1 MLPEPKVI
9 NYSDNDVLVFS
20 FAERISEKVFDLL
33 NEQFKSKFPNM
44 KAIFLE
50 NGASVSVLH
59 KQQNVLDEEEY
70 F

>member
-9 NYSDNDVLVFS
+9 NYSDNDVLVFA
-20 FAERISEKVFDLL
+20 FTERISDKVYAML
-33 NEQFKSKFPNM
+33 NEQLKSRFPNM
-44 KAIFLE
+44 KAIILE

-59 KQQNVLDEEEY
+59 KQEIILDEEEY